1 MGSPGIDVYRRQQIE
16 AMSPEELV
24 LVIFEQGILA
34 CRRKDHRQARRVI
47 TELIGSLSFDEEEI
61 AYGLLS
67 IYDWI
72 LQLVRE
78 GKFEEA
84 GTILKDLHATWA
96 QAIGEMAEGGTGSAD
111 NEQEGPA
118 SLDVAS

>member
-24 LVIFEQGILA
+24 LVVFEQGILA

-47 TELIGSLSFDEEEI
+47 TELIGSLSFEQEEI

-67 IYDWI
+67 VYDWI

-78 GKFEEA
+78 GKFEDA
-84 GTILKDLHATWA
+84 GVILKDLHSTWA
-96 QAIGEMAEGGTGSAD
+96 QAIGEMAKGGTGSAED
-111 NEQEGPA
+111 NSDGPA